1 MEVSPANEIVSN
13 LFQFLDAGSKLGFI
27 DTSTT
32 KNRQSVEA
40 IKAVL
45 DANRLSV
52 IMSADENKT
61 KALAVLETS
70 ESFLRVPIAELN
82 DEFIILGKVIK
93 IIKEGETLD
102 LTSYCMNPAF
112 RKNKVLLKIIAD
124 ALPKIKE
131 GLGGSAD
138 LSELILK
145 GPAIVLSPI
154 AIYR

>member
-1 MEVSPANEIVSN
+1 
-13 LFQFLDAGSKLGFI
+13 
-27 DTSTT
+27 
-32 KNRQSVEA
+32 
-40 IKAVL
+40 
-45 DANRLSV
+45 
-52 IMSADENKT
+52 
-61 KALAVLETS
+61 
-70 ESFLRVPIAELN
+70 
-82 DEFIILGKVIK
+82 
-93 IIKEGETLD
+93 
-102 LTSYCMNPAF
+102 MNPAF